1 MVRDWIFLPKEQDK
15 TRMSM
20 FISSS
25 QHWAIR
31 QGEQITGIQ
40 SRMKE
45 VKQSLFTEDMSV
57 YVKKHDRM
65 CSTATGTRRWICKSC
80 RIQDQHTKDSYI
92 SFTSSKLLK
101 VEIFKCI
108 TTVSKILND

>member
-31 QGEQITGIQ
+31 HGEQIKGIQ

-57 YVKKHDRM
+57 YVKE
-65 CSTATGTRRWICKSC
+65 T
-80 RIQDQHTKDSYI
+80 
-92 SFTSSKLLK
+92 
-101 VEIFKCI
+101 
-108 TTVSKILND
+108 